1 MTFIDPEIRAS
12 SPPSPEP
19 FEKPAAASL
28 PEELPGT
35 VFLISAAG
43 KVLKLPIPSESTRDP
58 LNWTPAR
65 RVAVFSALMSYTA
78 VCFFENKLP
87 AALMGAFHHE
97 FDPETNK
104 KQDGGHRNVES
115 LNTIVVIANGLGY
128 LISIPLSAAVGR
140 RPILLATCLLTCIST
155 ISAGLTET
163 YIGLA
168 ISIFF
173 QGLAVGQNF
182 GISVLYILD
191 ATFVNERPY
200 ALALYWSITT
210 GLISMLLIPLPYIT
224 DTAVNWK
231 PVYRVWII
239 PCVISLLVVYFFIP
253 ESFFLRPAVAMDG
266 RILTQSSSETVR
278 IYDNWE
284 DLDAEGRDPHRELA
298 DEPKSSL
305 RRQCLKVTRAIGTEW
320 KAAGAIYMQMLLCFC
335 NPLVLWVSLLG
346 AVVLCNVV
354 FLNLTQV
361 MFLSKTL
368 EGDDLR
374 LMNTFFGISGGVSSV
389 FAYFASGPLIARCTR
404 LFTARSGG
412 TRQAEVYL
420 VGFMIPVVAGATSI
434 GLHAAAITNEWP
446 PVAHYINFG
455 LANFSFICGFVA
467 TIICITEAFPPW
479 ASASLSIE
487 LFTLTVLAS
496 VLSLNLGEWAKSG
509 NILGPCAVLVA
520 LLVLMGVLAVPL
532 AFWGKNVRQYI
543 HGKWSQNEKGA
554 IRPQ

>member
-65 RVAVFSALMSYTA
+65 RVAVFSALMFYTA

-97 FDPETNK
+97 FDPE
-104 KQDGGHRNVES
+104 
-115 LNTIVVIANGLGY
+115 
-128 LISIPLSAAVGR
+128 
-140 RPILLATCLLTCIST
+140 
-155 ISAGLTET
+155 
-163 YIGLA
+163 
-168 ISIFF
+168 
-173 QGLAVGQNF
+173 NF
-182 GISVLYILD
+182 GIMADYLYLQGVLYILD

-239 PCVISLLVVYFFIP
+239 PCVISLLVIYFFIP

-335 NPLVLWVSLLG
+335 NPLVLWVSLWG
-346 AVVLCNVV
+346 AAVLCNVV

-467 TIICITEAFPPW
+467 TIIWITEAFPPW
-479 ASASLSIE
+479 ASASLSTE

-496 VLSLNLGEWAKSG
+496 VLALNLGEWAKSG

-532 AFWGKNVRQYI
+532 AFWGKTVRQYI